1 MKILNSCTTSKKKSS
16 HSVIHAD
23 FECLTV
29 PRHKIPYNETN
40 IDIYGAKPPRSQF
53 KTEIYQLHTPC
64 GFMMNA
70 VNSIENTSEQYLHR
84 GEEGM
89 DNFCLKLNEI
99 RAKIEEMM
107 KYNEPIDMSAGD
119 ERHLKKPLIAVS
131 AVISLNQLLRIKR

>member
-1 MKILNSCTTSKKKSS
+1 
-16 HSVIHAD
+16 
-23 FECLTV
+23 
-29 PRHKIPYNETN
+29 
-40 IDIYGAKPPRSQF
+40 
-53 KTEIYQLHTPC
+53 
-64 GFMMNA
+64 MMNA

-131 AVISLNQLLRIKR
+131 AVISLNQLLRIKRWVK